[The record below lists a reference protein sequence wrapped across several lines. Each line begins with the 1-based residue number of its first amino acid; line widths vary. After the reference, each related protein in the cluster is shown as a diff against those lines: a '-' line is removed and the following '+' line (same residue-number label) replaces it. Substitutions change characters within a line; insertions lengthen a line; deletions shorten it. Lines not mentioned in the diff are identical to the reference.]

1 VADLIQFDQQFA
13 YPKGIQLLETKEG
26 HYYEVGNVV
35 VPSVTTVL
43 SVTEDHVVTRRW
55 KYTLSPEDQEAVR
68 KAAAYVG
75 TVMHQTIANIL
86 LGHPI
91 EAPAKLQDLRGQH
104 LAYRLLESLVIGR
117 LTHIFALEQPLH
129 YYDRCAGTMDLHGL
143 YDKNPTIIDFKSSK
157 GIPQKEGIHNYF
169 LQLAAYALMQD
180 AICGTHTN
188 HGAILLISKQ
198 TLEVQAYRTAG
209 REFDNYKDQ
218 WKRRLDEYFRM
229 REVLR
234 LDEKDAPPA
243 TGADG
248 A

>member
-1 VADLIQFDQQFA
+1 MADLIQFDRQFV
-13 YPKGIQLLETKEG
+13 YPKGIQLLETQEG

-43 SVTEDHVVTRRW
+43 SVTTETIVTRKW
-55 KYTLSPEDQEAVR
+55 KYLVPPEEHEAVR
-68 KAAAYVG
+68 KAAAHVG

-86 LGHPI
+86 LGQPI
-91 EAPAKLQDLRGQH
+91 EAPTRLQDLRGQH
-104 LAYRLLESLVIGR
+104 LAYRLLESLVVGR

-129 YYDRCAGTMDLHGL
+129 YYDRCAGTMDLYGL
-143 YDKNPTIIDFKSSK
+143 YDKQPTIIDFKSSK
-157 GIPQKEGIHNYF
+157 NIPQKEYIHDYF
-169 LQLAAYALMQD
+169 LQLAAYALMHD
-180 AICGTHTN
+180 AICGTQTN
-188 HGAILLISKQ
+188 HGAILLISK
-198 TLEVQAYRTAG
+198 TSLEAQAYRTAG